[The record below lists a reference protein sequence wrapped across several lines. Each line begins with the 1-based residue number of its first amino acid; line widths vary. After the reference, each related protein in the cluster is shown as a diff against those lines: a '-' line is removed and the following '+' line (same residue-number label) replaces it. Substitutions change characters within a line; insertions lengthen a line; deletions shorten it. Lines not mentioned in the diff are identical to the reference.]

1 MLSEKVLYIIST
13 PIGNIDDITLRGIK
27 ILKQCEAI
35 ICEDTRVS
43 SQLLSRLDIPKKP
56 LISYNNFNETS
67 KSEYI
72 LNLFNTYT
80 HIGLISD
87 AGTPLIS
94 DPGYLLIQLCYQY
107 KIKVIPIPGV
117 SSPIVALS
125 ASGLPCD
132 KFFFIGFLP
141 KVENQKFNTLNKYAK
156 FESTL
161 IFFESPHRI
170 INTLICLAKI
180 YPYDHNIC
188 IAREMTKK
196 FEEFLTKPLKD
207 MITHFENTEPL
218 GEFVV
223 VVPPLI
229 EATNV
234 DSLSDII
241 LQNIN
246 LYEPSNLAKN
256 LAKIYGINKKDVYKK
271 ILELK
276 K

>member
-27 ILKQCEAI
+27 ILTQCEAI

-67 KSEYI
+67 KTEYI

-94 DPGYLLIQLCYQY
+94 DPGYLLIQLCYQH

-141 KVENQKFNTLNKYAK
+141 KVENQKFNTLNKYSK
-156 FESTL
+156 LESTL

-170 INTLICLAKI
+170 INTLSCLAKI
-180 YPYDHNIC
+180 YPPEHHIC

-196 FEEFLTKPLKD
+196 FEEFLRQPLQEI
-207 MITHFENTEPL
+207 ITHFENNEPL

-229 EATNV
+229 EAKNIDT
-234 DSLSDII
+234 LSDII

-246 LYEPSNLAKN
+246 LYDPSNLAKN
-256 LAKIYGINKKDVYKK
+256 LSKTYGINKKDVYKK

>member
-1 MLSEKVLYIIST
+1 MLDKKNLYIIST
-13 PIGNIDDITLRGIK
+13 PIGNVEDITLRAIK
-27 ILKQCEAI
+27 TLNLCEAI
-35 ICEDTRVS
+35 ICEDTRIS
-43 SQLLSRLDIPKKP
+43 AKLLAYLEIPHKP
-56 LISYNNFNETS
+56 LISYNNFNEAS

-72 LNLFNTYT
+72 LNLFNTYS

-94 DPGYLLIQLCYQY
+94 DPGYLLIQLCYKNNI
-107 KIKVIPIPGV
+107 KIIPIPGV

-141 KVENQKFNTLNKYAK
+141 KIENQKFNILSKYANL
-156 FESTL
+156 ENTL

-170 INTLICLAKI
+170 INTLHCLAKI
-180 YPYDHNIC
+180 YPLEHNIC

-196 FEEFLTKPLKD
+196 FEEFLIKPLSQL
-207 MITHFENTEPL
+207 IEHFNNTEPL

-223 VVPPLI
+223 VIPPLKV
-229 EATNV
+229 ATNI
-234 DSLSDII
+234 DDLTDTILNNISL
-241 LQNIN
+241 Q
-246 LYEPSNLAKN
+246 EPSILAKN
-256 LAKIYGINKKDVYKK
+256 LAKTYGLNKKDVYKK